1 MLLNCGVGE
10 DSWESLGL
18 QGDQT
23 SQSSRTLDLN
33 IHWKDWRSRWNSNT
47 LAMWKTDSSE
57 KTLMLGK
64 IEVRRRRGQQ
74 RVRWFD
80 GITDSMDMSLSKL
93 RELLMD
99 RGAWP
104 AATHGV
110 TRVRRDWATHLN
122 WLICLW
128 PLEISYNS
136 HQKKTLTLLW
146 AVHWK
151 CFSKSNANKRV
162 ILFYKKTKRQDLY
175 TLYGDTYKFL
185 LRHHWILY
193 DTCLILDEKI

>member
-1 MLLNCGVGE
+1 MWEVDHKESWAPKNWWFRNMMVE
-10 DSWESLGL
+10 DSWKSLEM

-104 AATHGV
+104 AATHGGYKSQTWLSDSPELTDMPV
-110 TRVRRDWATHLN
+110 TFR
-122 WLICLW
+122 
-128 PLEISYNS
+128 
-136 HQKKTLTLLW
+136 
-146 AVHWK
+146 
-151 CFSKSNANKRV
+151 NK
-162 ILFYKKTKRQDLY
+162 L
-175 TLYGDTYKFL
+175 
-185 LRHHWILY
+185 
-193 DTCLILDEKI
+193 